1 MGEIVF
7 AAATVHAPQLFTY
20 PPSEDKAQLD
30 ADIAAMRELGK
41 NLDEIKP
48 DAVMVIGSD
57 HLETFFLSA
66 VPTFAIVGGEK
77 SKAAFA
83 RKSYALPIHPFT
95 EEILNDLVADGFDL
109 TYSQDAELGHAF
121 AAVYEWVIEGR
132 SVPVIP
138 VFVNTYLPP
147 LPTARRCA
155 QLGAAIRDA
164 ILKSPYKIAIVAS
177 GGMSHYP
184 GAWKYPQP
192 AFDFDWWAIA
202 HMERG
207 NNNALLELNNEQLDE
222 VGNTEMLPWMI
233 LFGAIGQQ
241 PGELI
246 TYQPT
251 WHHGHAVMRF
261 IPNRKGVPTTPEPAP
276 KFNFGSAEGYQ
287 FYRHPD
293 PSVYPLNKLL
303 YDLRF
308 SQPLRR
314 RLFEN
319 TPALASEYGLTAEQA
334 LAKPHNL
341 PHSIA
346 EIVAHMCFWQ
356 EWFNGCAMNGFTG
369 IVKHAAVGW
378 PAVSSDGWDALRTRF
393 LRAIEEA
400 KRIVAESDLPGESV
414 LPPGVGI
421 PSLTRDS
428 RGSAIL
434 RASIHSS
441 HHLGQIVTTR
451 QLMGLWP
458 PPAGSMTW

>member
-1 MGEIVF
+1 MGQIVF

-66 VPTFAIVGGEK
+66 VPTFAVVGGEK

-83 RKSYALPIHPFT
+83 RKSYALPIHGFT

-132 SVPVIP
+132 SLPVIP

-164 ILKSPYKIAIVAS
+164 ILKSPYRIAIVAS

-207 NNNALLELNNEQLDE
+207 NNNALLELTNEQLDE

-261 IPNRKGVPTTPEPAP
+261 IPNKKGIPTTPEPAA

-308 SQPLRR
+308 SQTAAPPLVREHAGSGVRVRSQRKAGPGARNHEGRKHRR
-314 RLFEN
+314 G
-319 TPALASEYGLTAEQA
+319 AIAQAASAGGGRRASA
-334 LAKPHNL
+334 RHVD
-341 PHSIA
+341 
-346 EIVAHMCFWQ
+346 VAH
-356 EWFNGCAMNGFTG
+356 
-369 IVKHAAVGW
+369 H
-378 PAVSSDGWDALRTRF
+378 
-393 LRAIEEA
+393 
-400 KRIVAESDLPGESV
+400 
-414 LPPGVGI
+414 
-421 PSLTRDS
+421 
-428 RGSAIL
+428 
-434 RASIHSS
+434 RASRAAPHARRTSAS
-441 HHLGQIVTTR
+441 TA
-451 QLMGLWP
+451 M
-458 PPAGSMTW
+458 

>member
-1 MGEIVF
+1 MGQIVF
-7 AAATVHAPQLFTY
+7 AGATVHAPQLFTY
-20 PPSEDKAQLD
+20 PPTEDKAQLD
-30 ADIAAMRELGK
+30 ADIAAMRQLGK
-41 NLDEIKP
+41 TLEETKP
-48 DAVMVIGSD
+48 DAVVVIGSD

-83 RKSYALPIHPFT
+83 RKSYALPIHPFA
-95 EEILNDLVADGFDL
+95 EELLNKLVDSGFDL

-132 SVPVIP
+132 PIP
-138 VFVNTYLPP
+138 VVPIFVNTYLPP
-147 LPTARRCA
+147 LPSARRCA
-155 QLGAAIRDA
+155 QLGAAVRDA
-164 ILKSPYKIAIVAS
+164 IGASPYKIAIVAS

-207 NNNALLELNNEQLDE
+207 NNDALLKLSNEELDE
-222 VGNTEMLPWMI
+222 VGNTEMLPWMV
-233 LFGAIGQQ
+233 LFGAIGNQ

-261 IPNRKGVPTTPEPAP
+261 IPNRNPQPTTPEPEP
-276 KFNFGSAEGYQ
+276 KFQFGSAGGYQ

-319 TPALASEYGLTAEQA
+319 TPALAAEYGLNEQQAQVLETMKDESIDAVRSLKPHPLVEAGAHPLGMWMSLITVQAEQ
-334 LAKPHNL
+334 
-341 PHSIA
+341 
-346 EIVAHMCFWQ
+346 
-356 EWFNGCAMNGFTG
+356 
-369 IVKHAAVGW
+369 
-378 PAVSSDGWDALRTRF
+378 R
-393 LRAIEEA
+393 
-400 KRIVAESDLPGESV
+400 
-414 LPPGVGI
+414 
-421 PSLTRDS
+421 
-428 RGSAIL
+428 
-434 RASIHSS
+434 
-441 HHLGQIVTTR
+441 
-451 QLMGLWP
+451 LMRREQ
-458 PPAGSMTW
+458 ANQVN